1 MGWDFLQRYDES
13 WIWRCADRHRVTES
27 NRNFAALDE
36 CIADAVQNGYVQAAA
51 GPRRGTAQQRVSPRR
66 TAKRPA

>member
-1 MGWDFLQRYDES
+1 MDWDFLQRYDES

-36 CIADAVQNGYVQAAA
+36 CIADAVQNGYVKSAARV
-51 GPRRGTAQQRVSPRR
+51 RRGTAQQRGSPRR

>member
-1 MGWDFLQRYDES
+1 MSWDFLQRYDES

-36 CIADAVQNGYVQAAA
+36 CIADAVRNGYVQAAA
-51 GPRRGTAQQRVSPRR
+51 GTLRGAAQQRRSPRR
-66 TAKRPA
+66 TAKRAG